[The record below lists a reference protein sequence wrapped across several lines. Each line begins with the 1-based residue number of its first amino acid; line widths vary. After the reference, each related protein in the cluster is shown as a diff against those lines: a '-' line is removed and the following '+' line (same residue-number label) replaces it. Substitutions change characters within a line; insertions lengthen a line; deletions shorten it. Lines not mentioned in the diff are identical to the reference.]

1 MAIEKPPFEEAWPEL
16 AARLGATLR
25 RRRVSP
31 WLADDI
37 VQETGL
43 RLFKM
48 WDSVD
53 PELSPWGLCLTIA
66 KNLLWDSTHR
76 HAARELLV
84 DPPERTAS
92 YDVESAGIA
101 RLELKRVARAL
112 GKMSHN
118 YRSVLLAEL
127 GGADVPSPSP
137 AATKMLRMRARKRL
151 NVILE
156 SASASCLATIGAARR
171 WAFDAQQFVRRA
183 LPAMEASASA
193 TMVAIVG
200 AVVVIVPNTA
210 SPSPAMAAPHRSASE
225 RPMLAMAEIGVE
237 RVAFES
243 NEQRASGSGLS
254 KREAAATQPNEEVTR
269 HEVSVGGGVGGD
281 ARVERRKQRSNELF
295 KPECGVEPREE
306 EVYFKCTIDSRGERY
321 KVDGSIRVRVYPPTE

>member
-1 MAIEKPPFEEAWPEL
+1 MGKETPPFEEAWPEL

-53 PELSPWGLCLTIA
+53 PDLSPWGLSLTIA

-76 HAARELLV
+76 QAARELLV
-84 DPPERTAS
+84 DPPERTTS
-92 YDVESAGIA
+92 YDVETAGIA

-112 GKMSHN
+112 GKMSHS

-210 SPSPAMAAPHRSASE
+210 STSPAVIDPHRSTE
-225 RPMLAMAEIGVE
+225 RPMLAMAELGAE
-237 RVAFES
+237 RVGFEA
-243 NEQRASGSGLS
+243 NEQRASDSGRS
-254 KREAAATQPNEEVTR
+254 ESGTAATQPNEEVTR
-269 HEVSVGGGVGGD
+269 HEVSFGGGVGGD
-281 ARVERRKQRSNELF
+281 ARVERRRQRSNELF

-306 EVYFKCTIDSRGERY
+306 EIYFKCTFDSRGERY
-321 KVDGSIRVRVYPPTE
+321 KVDGTVRVRVHRPVE

>member
-1 MAIEKPPFEEAWPEL
+1 MGREKPPFEEAWPEL
-16 AARLGATLR
+16 AARLGANLR

-31 WLADDI
+31 WLVDDI

-53 PELSPWGLCLTIA
+53 PELSPWGLSLTIA

-76 HAARELLV
+76 QAAREVLV
-84 DPPERTAS
+84 DPPEQTTS
-92 YDVESAGIA
+92 YDVENAGIA
-101 RLELKRVARAL
+101 RLELKRVGRAL
-112 GKMSHN
+112 GKMSHS

-127 GGADVPSPSP
+127 GGADVPSTSP

-151 NVILE
+151 NMILE

-210 SPSPAMAAPHRSASE
+210 STSPAVVEPHGSASE
-225 RPMLAMAEIGVE
+225 RPMLAMAELGPE
-237 RVAFES
+237 RVAFEAS
-243 NEQRASGSGLS
+243 EQRASDSRRAES
-254 KREAAATQPNEEVTR
+254 EATQRDEEVTR
-269 HEVSVGGGVGGD
+269 HEVSFGGGVGGD
-281 ARVERRKQRSNELF
+281 ARVERRRQRSNELF

-321 KVDGSIRVRVYPPTE
+321 KVDGTVRVRIHRPLE

>member
-1 MAIEKPPFEEAWPEL
+1 MGSDKPPFEEAWPEL

-31 WLADDI
+31 WLTDDI

-53 PELSPWGLCLTIA
+53 PDMSPWGLSLTIA

-84 DPPERTAS
+84 DPPERTTS

-112 GKMSHN
+112 GKMSHS

-127 GGADVPSPSP
+127 GGADIASPSP

-171 WAFDAQQFVRRA
+171 WAFDAQQLVRRA

-210 SPSPAMAAPHRSASE
+210 STSPAVIEPHRSASE
-225 RPMLAMAEIGVE
+225 RPMLVMAELGDE
-237 RVAFES
+237 RAALEA
-243 NEQRASGSGLS
+243 NERSSASARRASGVP
-254 KREAAATQPNEEVTR
+254 ATRPEGEVTR
-269 HEVSVGGGVGGD
+269 HEVALGESVGGRAG
-281 ARVERRKQRSNELF
+281 VERRKQKSDELF
-295 KPECGVEPREE
+295 RPQCSVEPREDE
-306 EVYFKCTIDSRGERY
+306 IYFKCTIDSRGERY
-321 KVDGSIRVRVYPPTE
+321 KVDGGVRVRVHPATE

>member
-1 MAIEKPPFEEAWPEL
+1 MSRENPPFEEAWPEL
-16 AARLGATLR
+16 AARLAATLR
-25 RRRVSP
+25 RRGVSP

-53 PELSPWGLCLTIA
+53 PDMSPWGLSLTIA

-76 HAARELLV
+76 HAAREVLV
-84 DPPERTAS
+84 DPPERTTS

-112 GKMSHN
+112 GKMSHS

-127 GGADVPSPSP
+127 GGVDVPSPSP

-151 NVILE
+151 SVLLE
-156 SASASCLATIGAARR
+156 SASASCLAMIGAARR

-183 LPAMEASASA
+183 LPAMETSASA
-193 TMVAIVG
+193 TMVAVVG

-210 SPSPAMAAPHRSASE
+210 STSPAVTESNRPASKRPIFVMAELGTERPTTDTSRRSSGTGGPASE
-225 RPMLAMAEIGVE
+225 TATTKP
-237 RVAFES
+237 
-243 NEQRASGSGLS
+243 ND
-254 KREAAATQPNEEVTR
+254 EATR
-269 HEVSVGGGVGGD
+269 HEVSFGGGVGGR
-281 ARVERRKQRSNELF
+281 AGVERRRQRSDELL
-295 KPECGVEPREE
+295 KPQCGVEPGEDE
-306 EVYFKCTIDSRGERY
+306 IYFKCTLDSRGERY
-321 KVDGSIRVRVYPPTE
+321 KVDGRVRVRVYPPTE